1 MSSTRYLLFISA
13 IAVYLVGSTEFML
26 SAIMSPLAVVFG
38 VVPEQVSWLISVY
51 AVAYT
56 LAAPIVGYISDRIDK
71 RKILLT
77 SILLLSLDSFA
88 IVLSPNF
95 SVALILRILG
105 GLASAA
111 LVPIIFS
118 LVADVI
124 KSDNQASAMGIVMM
138 GMTLGIITG
147 PILAGGLVQYFSW
160 YAPFLLTA
168 IVGLLVFSV
177 AWFILPSSRSSH
189 IPQRSFNCLKQV
201 NIFSLILAKGMWNGV
216 SVSLFLLAGEILRHR
231 TTLATAEVGSFM
243 GLFGI
248 GILLGNVFVARVTA
262 FKMQDAIKLILILLV
277 TFTVLILFI
286 SGKLG
291 LIGHGVCLLLL
302 GLTLGLASPISTSL
316 LARQSTSD
324 KGLVLSVSESVNNLV
339 LLSLLPVLSYLIAK
353 NLFGGLQLIVIAMLC
368 SAITLIVISIKFNK
382 H

>member
-88 IVLSPNF
+88 IIFSPDF
-95 SVALILRILG
+95 SVALVLRILG

-124 KSDNQASAMGIVMM
+124 KADNQASAMGVVMM

-147 PILAGGLVQYFSW
+147 PILAGGLVQYFTW

-216 SVSLFLLAGEILRHR
+216 SVSLFLLAGEVLRYR
-231 TTLATAEVGSFM
+231 TTLETAEIGSFM

-248 GILLGNVFVARVTA
+248 GLLLGNILVTRITA
-262 FKMQDAIKLILILLV
+262 LKIQDAIKLILILLV
-277 TFTVLILFI
+277 TFASLVLFI

-291 LIGHGVCLLLL
+291 LIGHGICLLLL
-302 GLTLGLASPISTSL
+302 GLALGLASPISTSL
-316 LARQSTSD
+316 LAKQSASD
-324 KGLVLSVSESVNNLV
+324 KGLVLSISESINNLV
-339 LLSLLPVLSYLIAK
+339 LLSLLPVLSYLIVK
-353 NLFGGLQLIVIAMLC
+353 NNFLSVQLIVVTMLC
-368 SAITLIVISIKFNK
+368 GAIALVAISVKFK
-382 H
+382 TD